1 MVEIV
6 KHHGAALELLTP
18 VHADSRGYF
27 GESWKS
33 SWNSV
38 GLDFTV
44 AQTNI
49 CWTEHRHT
57 LRGMHA
63 QYGSASVAKL
73 VRVIKGE
80 ILDVFV
86 DAREG
91 SIAYGDWTG
100 VHLHQPGQAVYVPRG
115 FYHGYVTLT
124 DDVLVTYHQ
133 DNVYDSALEC
143 GLSFADNADIWREH
157 GLDPQTFTVS
167 DKDLR
172 QPFWLDCRKFTL

>member
-6 KHHGAALELLTP
+6 KHHGAALELRTP
-18 VHADSRGYF
+18 VWRDNRGYF
-27 GESWKS
+27 SESWKS
-33 SWNSV
+33 SWQIA

-49 CWTEHRHT
+49 CWTERQHT

-63 QYGSASVAKL
+63 QYGSANVAKL

-86 DAREG
+86 DARQG
-91 SIAYGDWTG
+91 SITYGDWTG
-100 VHLHQPGQAVYVPRG
+100 VRLQQPGQAVYVPRG
-115 FYHGYVTLT
+115 YYHGYITLT

-133 DNVYDSALEC
+133 DNVYDPDLEC
-143 GLSFADNADIWREH
+143 GLNFAENLEFWQQQ
-157 GLDPQTFTVS
+157 GLDPEIFQVS
-167 DKDLR
+167 DKDIH
-172 QPFWLDCRKFTL
+172 QPFWMDCRKFTV

>member
-6 KHHGAALELLTP
+6 KHHGAALELSTP
-18 VHADSRGYF
+18 VWRDDRGYF
-27 GESWKS
+27 SESWKS
-33 SWNSV
+33 SWQV
-38 GLDFTV
+38 PGLDFTV

-49 CWTEHRHT
+49 CWTERQYT

-63 QYGSASVAKL
+63 QHGSASVAKM

-86 DAREG
+86 DAREHSKG
-91 SIAYGDWTG
+91 FGNWTG
-100 VHLHQPGQAVYVPRG
+100 VKLSNPGQAVYVPRG

-133 DNVYDSALEC
+133 DNVYDAGLEC
-143 GLSFADNADIWREH
+143 GLSFAENLDFWREQEQ
-157 GLDPQTFTVS
+157 DPELFIVS
-167 DKDLR
+167 LKDMQ
-172 QPFWLDCRKFTL
+172 QPFWLDCHKFPV